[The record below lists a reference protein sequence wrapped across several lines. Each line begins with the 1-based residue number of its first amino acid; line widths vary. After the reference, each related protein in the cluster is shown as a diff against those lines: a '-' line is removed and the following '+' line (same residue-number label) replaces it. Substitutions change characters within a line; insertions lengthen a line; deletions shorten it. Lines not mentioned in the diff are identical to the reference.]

1 MWRRR
6 PGRSIRSS
14 IRTGRRIW
22 TRRGCICSRLDVAS
36 HIKTRNLAAFLT
48 PRIQE
53 AAAFL
58 IIECVRD
65 RVIVKG
71 GGKEHETISFVR
83 GCACLRAV
91 GGSDSSWRAGGKSQ
105 GDGGHALISRADRKS
120 TRLNSSH

>member
-71 GGKEHETISFVR
+71 GGKEHETFSFVQN
-83 GCACLRAV
+83 GRASGRERV
-91 GGSDSSWRAGGKSQ
+91 GQYVLLSVVAVSLKKKAIKTNN
-105 GDGGHALISRADRKS
+105 RK
-120 TRLNSSH
+120 LKKK